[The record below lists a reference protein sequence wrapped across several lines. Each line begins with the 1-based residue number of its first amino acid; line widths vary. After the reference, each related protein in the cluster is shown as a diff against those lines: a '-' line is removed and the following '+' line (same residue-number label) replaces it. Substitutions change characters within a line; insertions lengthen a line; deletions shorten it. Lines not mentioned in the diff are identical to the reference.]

1 MAVLNSK
8 DIQYFIT
15 IQVIFFIIMI
25 AMTAP
30 LIEGVFAI
38 LWMGY
43 SISFFRG
50 ILKKQKQIN
59 LQQSNEVKYQVGKA
73 LDEVESSNLKL
84 SKLVNTLAGGVLL
97 IDEKGFIKMENQTFL
112 SMFNLV
118 SLMNQKYLLLE
129 KIKPLFQPIS
139 EAFNAEVNKRV
150 QIKNHER
157 FFDLMMT
164 PIIDDSG
171 FEGLL
176 ILVNDITE
184 LKIAEQFQKQFT
196 ADVSH
201 ELKTPLSAILGMT
214 EIMINSPVKPDKQ
227 KEFLKTLHE
236 EAVRLEKMI
245 KDLLIISKL
254 DRIDLEFIKTPSSIK
269 SIIEKSSRLLQ
280 TQIERKNLQ
289 LIIRVE
295 DYRLMLEEQ
304 KFHQVMVNLL
314 SNALQYT
321 DHGSITIEGKK
332 LKEFYQL
339 KVIDTGIGMDE
350 EHLPFVFKRFYRVD
364 AARSR
369 ESGGSGLGLS
379 IVKNVVVKH
388 GGQIQ
393 VTSQINQGTTF
404 TILLPI

>member
-1 MAVLNSK
+1 
-8 DIQYFIT
+8 
-15 IQVIFFIIMI
+15 
-25 AMTAP
+25 
-30 LIEGVFAI
+30 
-38 LWMGY
+38 MGY
-43 SISFFRG
+43 SLSFFRG
-50 ILKKQKQIN
+50 ILKKQKQVN
-59 LQQSNEVKYQVGKA
+59 LQQSNEIKYQVGKA

-112 SMFNLV
+112 SMFNLA

>member
-8 DIQYFIT
+8 DIQYFIVV
-15 IQVIFFIIMI
+15 QVIYFIIMI

-38 LWMGY
+38 LWIVY
-43 SISFFRG
+43 SFYFFRR
-50 ILKKQKQIN
+50 ILKKQKQVN
-59 LQQSNEVKYQVGKA
+59 LQQSNEIKYQVGKA
-73 LDEVESSNLKL
+73 LDEVDSSNLKL
-84 SKLVNTLAGGVLL
+84 SKLVNTLAGGVVL

-112 SMFNLV
+112 SMFNLE
-118 SLMNQKYLLLE
+118 SLMNQKYHFIE
-129 KIKPLFQPIS
+129 KIKPLFQPIT
-139 EAFNAEVNKRV
+139 EAFTAEVNKRV
-150 QIKNHER
+150 QIKNQER
-157 FFDLMMT
+157 FFDLIMT
-164 PIIDDSG
+164 PIFDDSV

-214 EIMINSPVKPDKQ
+214 EIMINSAVKPDKQ

-254 DRIDLEFIKTPSSIK
+254 DRIDLEFIKTPTSIK

-289 LIIRVE
+289 LIIKVD

-321 DHGSITIEGKK
+321 DHGSITIEGEK
-332 LKEFYQL
+332 LQEFYQL

-388 GGQIQ
+388 GGQIK
-393 VTSQINQGTTF
+393 VISQINQGTTF
-404 TILLPI
+404 TILLPV

>member
-8 DIQYFIT
+8 DIQYFIFV
-15 IQVIFFIIMI
+15 QVIYFIIMI

-38 LWMGY
+38 LWIGY
-43 SISFFRG
+43 SVYFFKG
-50 ILKKQKQIN
+50 ILKKQKQVN

-84 SKLVNTLAGGVLL
+84 SKLVNTLAGGVIL

-112 SMFNLV
+112 SMFNLE
-118 SLMNQKYLLLE
+118 SLMNQEYHLLE
-129 KIKPLFQPIS
+129 KIKPLFQTIS
-139 EAFNAEVNKRV
+139 EAFTAEVNKRV

-157 FFDLMMT
+157 FFDLIMT
-164 PIIDDSG
+164 PIFDDSV

-176 ILVNDITE
+176 ILINDITE
-184 LKIAEQFQKQFT
+184 IKIAEQFQKQFT

-214 EIMINSPVKPDKQ
+214 EIMINSTVNPDKQ

-254 DRIDLEFIKTPSSIK
+254 DRIDLEFIKKPTSIK
-269 SIIEKSSRLLQ
+269 TLVEKSSRLLQ
-280 TQIERKNLQ
+280 PQVERKNLQ
-289 LIIRVE
+289 LITQVE
-295 DYRLMLEEQ
+295 DHTIMLEEQ
-304 KFHQVMVNLL
+304 KFHQVLVNIL

-321 DHGSITIEGKK
+321 DKGSITILGKK
-332 LKEFYQL
+332 LKNHYQL
-339 KVIDTGIGMDE
+339 KVIDTGIGISE

-364 AARSR
+364 SARSR
-369 ESGGSGLGLS
+369 ESGGTGLGLS

-393 VTSQINQGTTF
+393 VTSQIKQGTTF

>member
-1 MAVLNSK
+1 
-8 DIQYFIT
+8 
-15 IQVIFFIIMI
+15 
-25 AMTAP
+25 
-30 LIEGVFAI
+30 
-38 LWMGY
+38 
-43 SISFFRG
+43 
-50 ILKKQKQIN
+50 
-59 LQQSNEVKYQVGKA
+59 
-73 LDEVESSNLKL
+73 
-84 SKLVNTLAGGVLL
+84 
-97 IDEKGFIKMENQTFL
+97 
-112 SMFNLV
+112 
-118 SLMNQKYLLLE
+118 
-129 KIKPLFQPIS
+129 
-139 EAFNAEVNKRV
+139 
-150 QIKNHER
+150 
-157 FFDLMMT
+157 MT
-164 PIIDDSG
+164 PIFDDTG

-227 KEFLKTLHE
+227 KEFLKTLNE
-236 EAVRLEKMI
+236 EAVRLEKLI
-245 KDLLIISKL
+245 KDLLVISKL
-254 DRIDLEFIKTPSSIK
+254 DRIDLEFIKTPTSIK
-269 SIIEKSSRLLQ
+269 TLVEKSSRLLQ
-280 TQIERKNLQ
+280 TQFERKNLQ
-289 LIIRVE
+289 LIIKVE
-295 DYRLMLEEQ
+295 DHTLMLEEQ

-321 DHGSITIEGKK
+321 DQGTITIEGEK
-332 LKEFYQL
+332 LKDYYQL

-369 ESGGSGLGLS
+369 DSGGSGLGLS

-393 VTSQINQGTTF
+393 ITSRINQGTTF

>member
-1 MAVLNSK
+1 MLNSK
-8 DIQYFIT
+8 DIQYFIVV
-15 IQVIFFIIMI
+15 QVIYFIIMI

-38 LWMGY
+38 LWIVY
-43 SISFFRG
+43 SFYFFRG
-50 ILKKQKQIN
+50 ILKKQKQVN
-59 LQQSNEVKYQVGKA
+59 LQQSNEIKYQVGKA

-84 SKLVNTLAGGVLL
+84 SKLVNTLAGGVVL

-112 SMFNLV
+112 SMFNLE
-118 SLMNQKYLLLE
+118 SLMDQEYHLIE
-129 KIKPLFQPIS
+129 KIKPLFQPII
-139 EAFNAEVNKRV
+139 EAFTAEVNKRV

-157 FFDLMMT
+157 FFDLIMT
-164 PIIDDSG
+164 PIFDDSV

-236 EAVRLEKMI
+236 EADRLEKMI

-254 DRIDLEFIKTPSSIK
+254 DRIDLEFIKTPTSIK
-269 SIIEKSSRLLQ
+269 TLVEKSSRLLQ

-289 LIIRVE
+289 LIIKVD

-332 LKEFYQL
+332 LNEFYQL
-339 KVIDTGIGMDE
+339 KVMDTGIGMDE

-393 VTSQINQGTTF
+393 VISQINQGTTF

>member
-1 MAVLNSK
+1 LKSG
-8 DIQYFIT
+8 
-15 IQVIFFIIMI
+15 
-25 AMTAP
+25 P
-30 LIEGVFAI
+30 L
-38 LWMGY
+38 LHGY
-43 SISFFRG
+43 SLSFFRG
-50 ILKKQKQIN
+50 ILKKQKQVN
-59 LQQSNEVKYQVGKA
+59 LQQSNEIKYQVGKA

-112 SMFNLV
+112 SMFNLA

>member
-8 DIQYFIT
+8 DIQYFIVV
-15 IQVIFFIIMI
+15 QVIYFIIMI

-38 LWMGY
+38 LWIVY
-43 SISFFRG
+43 SFYFFRR
-50 ILKKQKQIN
+50 ILKKQKQVN
-59 LQQSNEVKYQVGKA
+59 LQQSNEIKYQVGKA
-73 LDEVESSNLKL
+73 LDEVDSSNLKL
-84 SKLVNTLAGGVLL
+84 SKLVNTLAGGVVL

-112 SMFNLV
+112 SMFNLE
-118 SLMNQKYLLLE
+118 SLMNQKYHLIE
-129 KIKPLFQPIS
+129 KIKPLFQPIT
-139 EAFNAEVNKRV
+139 EAFTAEVNKRV
-150 QIKNHER
+150 QIKNQER
-157 FFDLMMT
+157 FFDLIMT
-164 PIIDDSG
+164 PIFDDSV

-214 EIMINSPVKPDKQ
+214 EIMINSAVKPDKQ

-254 DRIDLEFIKTPSSIK
+254 DRIDLEFIKTPTSIK

-289 LIIRVE
+289 LIIKVD

-321 DHGSITIEGKK
+321 DHGSITIEGEKIQ
-332 LKEFYQL
+332 EFYQL

-388 GGQIQ
+388 GGQIK
-393 VTSQINQGTTF
+393 VISQINQGTTF
-404 TILLPI
+404 TILLPV

>member
-1 MAVLNSK
+1 MLNSK
-8 DIQYFIT
+8 DIQYFIVV
-15 IQVIFFIIMI
+15 QVIYFIIMI

-38 LWMGY
+38 LWIVY
-43 SISFFRG
+43 SFYFFRG
-50 ILKKQKQIN
+50 ILKKQKQVN
-59 LQQSNEVKYQVGKA
+59 LQQSNEIKYQVGKA
-73 LDEVESSNLKL
+73 LDEVDSSNLKL
-84 SKLVNTLAGGVLL
+84 SRLVNTLAGGVVL

-112 SMFNLV
+112 SMFNLE
-118 SLMNQKYLLLE
+118 SLMNQKYHLIE
-129 KIKPLFQPIS
+129 KIKPLFQPIT
-139 EAFNAEVNKRV
+139 EAFTAEVNKRV
-150 QIKNHER
+150 QIKNQER
-157 FFDLMMT
+157 FFDLIMT
-164 PIIDDSG
+164 PIFDDSV

-214 EIMINSPVKPDKQ
+214 EIMINSAVKPDKQ

-254 DRIDLEFIKTPSSIK
+254 DRIDLEFIKTPTSIK

-289 LIIRVE
+289 LIIKVD

-321 DHGSITIEGKK
+321 DHGSITIEGEK
-332 LKEFYQL
+332 LQEFYQL

-388 GGQIQ
+388 GGQIK
-393 VTSQINQGTTF
+393 VISQINQGTTF
-404 TILLPI
+404 TILLPV

>member
-8 DIQYFIT
+8 DIQYFIVV
-15 IQVIFFIIMI
+15 QVIYFIIMI

-38 LWMGY
+38 LWIVY
-43 SISFFRG
+43 SFYFFRG
-50 ILKKQKQIN
+50 ILKKQKQVN
-59 LQQSNEVKYQVGKA
+59 LQQSNEIKYQVGKA
-73 LDEVESSNLKL
+73 LDEVDSSNLKL
-84 SKLVNTLAGGVLL
+84 SKLVNSLAGGVVL

-112 SMFNLV
+112 SMFNLE
-118 SLMNQKYLLLE
+118 SLMDQEYHLIE
-129 KIKPLFQPIS
+129 KIKPLFQPIT
-139 EAFNAEVNKRV
+139 EAFTAEVNKRV
-150 QIKNHER
+150 QIKNQER
-157 FFDLMMT
+157 FFDLIMT
-164 PIIDDSG
+164 PIFDDSV

-254 DRIDLEFIKTPSSIK
+254 DRIDLEFIKTPTSIK
-269 SIIEKSSRLLQ
+269 SIVEKSSRLLQ

-289 LIIRVE
+289 LIIKVD

-321 DHGSITIEGKK
+321 DHGSITIEGEK
-332 LKEFYQL
+332 LQEFYQL

-388 GGQIQ
+388 GGQIK
-393 VTSQINQGTTF
+393 VISQINQGTTF
-404 TILLPI
+404 TILLPV

>member
-8 DIQYFIT
+8 DIQYFIVV
-15 IQVIFFIIMI
+15 QVIYFIIMI

-38 LWMGY
+38 LWIVY
-43 SISFFRG
+43 SFYFFRG
-50 ILKKQKQIN
+50 ILKKQKQVN
-59 LQQSNEVKYQVGKA
+59 LQQSNEIKYQVGKA
-73 LDEVESSNLKL
+73 LDEVDSSNLKL
-84 SKLVNTLAGGVLL
+84 SKLVNSLAGGVVL

-112 SMFNLV
+112 SMFNLE
-118 SLMNQKYLLLE
+118 SLMDQEYHLIE
-129 KIKPLFQPIS
+129 KIKPLFQPIT
-139 EAFNAEVNKRV
+139 EAFTAEVNKRV
-150 QIKNHER
+150 QIKNQER
-157 FFDLMMT
+157 FFDLIMT
-164 PIIDDSG
+164 PIFDDSV

-254 DRIDLEFIKTPSSIK
+254 DRIDLEFIKTPTSIK
-269 SIIEKSSRLLQ
+269 SIVEKSSRLLQ

-289 LIIRVE
+289 LIIKVD

-321 DHGSITIEGKK
+321 DHGSITIEGEKIQ
-332 LKEFYQL
+332 EFYQL

-388 GGQIQ
+388 GGQIK
-393 VTSQINQGTTF
+393 VISQINQGTTF
-404 TILLPI
+404 TILLPV

>member
-1 MAVLNSK
+1 MLNSK
-8 DIQYFIT
+8 DIQYFIVV
-15 IQVIFFIIMI
+15 QVIYFIIMI

-38 LWMGY
+38 LWIVY
-43 SISFFRG
+43 SFYFFRG
-50 ILKKQKQIN
+50 ILKKQKQVN
-59 LQQSNEVKYQVGKA
+59 LQQSNEIKYQVGKA

-84 SKLVNTLAGGVLL
+84 SKLVNTLAGGVVL

-112 SMFNLV
+112 SMFNLE
-118 SLMNQKYLLLE
+118 SLMDQEYHLIE
-129 KIKPLFQPIS
+129 KIKPLFQPII
-139 EAFNAEVNKRV
+139 EAFTAEVNKRV

-157 FFDLMMT
+157 FFDLIMT
-164 PIIDDSG
+164 PIFDDSV

-254 DRIDLEFIKTPSSIK
+254 DRIDLEFIKTPTSIK
-269 SIIEKSSRLLQ
+269 TLVEKSSRLLQ

-289 LIIRVE
+289 LIIKVD

-332 LKEFYQL
+332 LNEFYQL
-339 KVIDTGIGMDE
+339 KVMDTGIGMDE

-393 VTSQINQGTTF
+393 VISQINQGTTF

>member
-8 DIQYFIT
+8 DIQYFIVV
-15 IQVIFFIIMI
+15 QVIYFIIMI

-30 LIEGVFAI
+30 LIEGVFTI
-38 LWMGY
+38 LWIVY
-43 SISFFRG
+43 SFYFFRG
-50 ILKKQKQIN
+50 ILKKQKQVN
-59 LQQSNEVKYQVGKA
+59 LQQSNEIKYQVGKA
-73 LDEVESSNLKL
+73 LDEVDSSNLKL
-84 SKLVNTLAGGVLL
+84 SKLVNSLAGGVVL

-112 SMFNLV
+112 SMFNLE
-118 SLMNQKYLLLE
+118 SLMNQKYHLIE
-129 KIKPLFQPIS
+129 KIKPLFQPIT
-139 EAFNAEVNKRV
+139 EAFTAEVNKRV
-150 QIKNHER
+150 QIKNQER
-157 FFDLMMT
+157 FFDLIMT
-164 PIIDDSG
+164 PIFDDSV

-254 DRIDLEFIKTPSSIK
+254 DRIDLEFIKTPTSIK
-269 SIIEKSSRLLQ
+269 SIVEKSSRLLQ

-289 LIIRVE
+289 LIIKVD

-321 DHGSITIEGKK
+321 DHGSITIEGEK
-332 LKEFYQL
+332 LQEFYQL

-388 GGQIQ
+388 GGQIK
-393 VTSQINQGTTF
+393 VISQINQGTTF
-404 TILLPI
+404 TILLPV

>member
-8 DIQYFIT
+8 DIQYFIVV
-15 IQVIFFIIMI
+15 QVIYFIIMI

-38 LWMGY
+38 LWIVY
-43 SISFFRG
+43 SFYFFRG
-50 ILKKQKQIN
+50 ILKKQKQVN
-59 LQQSNEVKYQVGKA
+59 LQQSNEIKYQVGKA
-73 LDEVESSNLKL
+73 LDEVDSSNLKL
-84 SKLVNTLAGGVLL
+84 SKLVNSLAGGVVL

-112 SMFNLV
+112 SMFNLE
-118 SLMNQKYLLLE
+118 SLMNQKYHLIE
-129 KIKPLFQPIS
+129 KIKPLFQPIT
-139 EAFNAEVNKRV
+139 EAFTAEVNKRV
-150 QIKNHER
+150 QIKNQER
-157 FFDLMMT
+157 FFDLIMT
-164 PIIDDSG
+164 PIFDDSV

-214 EIMINSPVKPDKQ
+214 EIMINSAVKPDKQ

-254 DRIDLEFIKTPSSIK
+254 DRIDLEFIKTPTSIK

-289 LIIRVE
+289 LIIKVD

-321 DHGSITIEGKK
+321 DHGSITIEGEK
-332 LKEFYQL
+332 LQEFYQL

-388 GGQIQ
+388 GGQIK
-393 VTSQINQGTTF
+393 VISQINQGTTF
-404 TILLPI
+404 TILLPV

>member
-8 DIQYFIT
+8 DIQYFIVV
-15 IQVIFFIIMI
+15 QVIYFIIMI

-38 LWMGY
+38 LWIVY
-43 SISFFRG
+43 SFYFFRG
-50 ILKKQKQIN
+50 ILKKQKQVN
-59 LQQSNEVKYQVGKA
+59 LQQSNEIKYQVGKA
-73 LDEVESSNLKL
+73 LDEVDSSNLKL
-84 SKLVNTLAGGVLL
+84 SRLVNTLAGGVVL

-112 SMFNLV
+112 SMFNLE
-118 SLMNQKYLLLE
+118 SLMNQKYHLIE
-129 KIKPLFQPIS
+129 KIKPLFQPIT
-139 EAFNAEVNKRV
+139 EAFTAEVNKRV
-150 QIKNHER
+150 QIKNQER
-157 FFDLMMT
+157 FFDLIMT
-164 PIIDDSG
+164 PIFDDSV

-214 EIMINSPVKPDKQ
+214 EIMINSAVKPDKQ

-254 DRIDLEFIKTPSSIK
+254 DRIDLEFIKTPTSIK

-289 LIIRVE
+289 LIIKVD

-321 DHGSITIEGKK
+321 DHGSITIEGEK
-332 LKEFYQL
+332 LQEFYQL

-388 GGQIQ
+388 GGQIK
-393 VTSQINQGTTF
+393 VISQINQGTTF
-404 TILLPI
+404 TILLPV

>member
-8 DIQYFIT
+8 DIQYFIVV
-15 IQVIFFIIMI
+15 QVIYFIIMI

-38 LWMGY
+38 LWIVY
-43 SISFFRG
+43 SFYFFRG
-50 ILKKQKQIN
+50 ILKKQKQVN
-59 LQQSNEVKYQVGKA
+59 LQQSNEIKYQVGKA
-73 LDEVESSNLKL
+73 LDEVDSSNLKL
-84 SKLVNTLAGGVLL
+84 SKLVNTLAGGVVL

-112 SMFNLV
+112 SMFNLE
-118 SLMNQKYLLLE
+118 SLMNQKYHLIE
-129 KIKPLFQPIS
+129 KIKPLFQPIT
-139 EAFNAEVNKRV
+139 EAFTAEVNKRV
-150 QIKNHER
+150 QIKNQER
-157 FFDLMMT
+157 FFDLIMT
-164 PIIDDSG
+164 PIFDDSV

-214 EIMINSPVKPDKQ
+214 EIMINSAVKPDKQ

-254 DRIDLEFIKTPSSIK
+254 DRIDLEFIKTPTSIK

-289 LIIRVE
+289 LIIKVD

-321 DHGSITIEGKK
+321 DHGSITIEGEK
-332 LKEFYQL
+332 LQEFYQL

-388 GGQIQ
+388 GGQIK
-393 VTSQINQGTTF
+393 VISQINQGTTF
-404 TILLPI
+404 TILLPV

>member
-1 MAVLNSK
+1 MLNSK
-8 DIQYFIT
+8 DIQYFIVV
-15 IQVIFFIIMI
+15 QVIYFIIMI

-38 LWMGY
+38 LWIVY
-43 SISFFRG
+43 SFYFFRG
-50 ILKKQKQIN
+50 ILKKQKQVN
-59 LQQSNEVKYQVGKA
+59 LQQSNEIKYQVGKA
-73 LDEVESSNLKL
+73 LDEVDSSNLKL
-84 SKLVNTLAGGVLL
+84 SKLVNSLAGGVVL

-112 SMFNLV
+112 SMFNLE
-118 SLMNQKYLLLE
+118 SLMDQEYHLIE
-129 KIKPLFQPIS
+129 KIKPLFQPIT
-139 EAFNAEVNKRV
+139 EAFTAEVNKRV
-150 QIKNHER
+150 QIKNQER
-157 FFDLMMT
+157 FFDLIMT
-164 PIIDDSG
+164 PIFDDSV

-254 DRIDLEFIKTPSSIK
+254 DRIDLEFIKTPTSIK
-269 SIIEKSSRLLQ
+269 SIVEKSSRLLQ

-289 LIIRVE
+289 LIIKVD

-321 DHGSITIEGKK
+321 DHGSITIEGEK
-332 LKEFYQL
+332 LQEFYQL

-388 GGQIQ
+388 GGQIK
-393 VTSQINQGTTF
+393 VISQINQGTTF
-404 TILLPI
+404 TILLPV

>member
-8 DIQYFIT
+8 DIQYFIVV
-15 IQVIFFIIMI
+15 QVIYFIIMI

-38 LWMGY
+38 LWIVY
-43 SISFFRG
+43 SFYFFRG
-50 ILKKQKQIN
+50 ILKKQKQVN
-59 LQQSNEVKYQVGKA
+59 LQQSNEIKYQVGKA
-73 LDEVESSNLKL
+73 LDEVDSSNLKL
-84 SKLVNTLAGGVLL
+84 SKLVNTLAGGVVL

-112 SMFNLV
+112 SMFNLE
-118 SLMNQKYLLLE
+118 SLMNQKYHLIE
-129 KIKPLFQPIS
+129 KIKPLFQPIT
-139 EAFNAEVNKRV
+139 EAFTAEVNKRV
-150 QIKNHER
+150 QIKNQER
-157 FFDLMMT
+157 FFDLIMT
-164 PIIDDSG
+164 PIFDDSV

-254 DRIDLEFIKTPSSIK
+254 DRIDLEFIKTPTSIK
-269 SIIEKSSRLLQ
+269 SIVEKSSRLLQ

-289 LIIRVE
+289 LIIKVD

-321 DHGSITIEGKK
+321 DHGSITIEGEK
-332 LKEFYQL
+332 LQEFYQL

-388 GGQIQ
+388 GGQIK
-393 VTSQINQGTTF
+393 VISQINQGTTF
-404 TILLPI
+404 TILLPV

>member
-8 DIQYFIT
+8 DIQYFIVV
-15 IQVIFFIIMI
+15 QVIYFIIMI

-38 LWMGY
+38 LWIVY
-43 SISFFRG
+43 SFYFFRG
-50 ILKKQKQIN
+50 ILKKQKQVN
-59 LQQSNEVKYQVGKA
+59 LQQSNEIKYQVGKA

-84 SKLVNTLAGGVLL
+84 SKLVNTLAGGVVL

-112 SMFNLV
+112 SMFNLE
-118 SLMNQKYLLLE
+118 SLMDQEYHLIE
-129 KIKPLFQPIS
+129 KIKPLFQPIT
-139 EAFNAEVNKRV
+139 EAFTAEVNKRV

-157 FFDLMMT
+157 FFDLIMT
-164 PIIDDSG
+164 PIFDDSV

-254 DRIDLEFIKTPSSIK
+254 DRIDLEFIKTPTSIK
-269 SIIEKSSRLLQ
+269 TLVEKSSRLLQ

-289 LIIRVE
+289 LIIKVD

-339 KVIDTGIGMDE
+339 KVMDTGIGMDE

-393 VTSQINQGTTF
+393 VISQINQGTTF